1 MELVNIIV
9 VRRKEESVI
18 LFIPESLK
26 AAFFFF
32 FLSWF
37 ILVLMS
43 IKLIY
48 QRENNKPLNVNPKEV
63 FISLLEAVRQQ
74 R

>member
-1 MELVNIIV
+1 MFNIIL
-9 VRRKEESVI
+9 VRRKGRDCVT
-18 LFIPESLK
+18 LFIPGSLK
-26 AAFFFF
+26 AAFFS
-32 FLSWF
+32 LSWF

-63 FISLLEAVRQQ
+63 FIFLLIAVKQAR
-74 R
+74 

>member
-1 MELVNIIV
+1 MEFVNIIV

-18 LFIPESLK
+18 LFIPGSLK
-26 AAFFFF
+26 AALFIYF

-37 ILVLMS
+37 ILVLIS
-43 IKLIY
+43 IMLIY

-63 FISLLEAVRQQ
+63 FIFLLEVVRQ
-74 R
+74 